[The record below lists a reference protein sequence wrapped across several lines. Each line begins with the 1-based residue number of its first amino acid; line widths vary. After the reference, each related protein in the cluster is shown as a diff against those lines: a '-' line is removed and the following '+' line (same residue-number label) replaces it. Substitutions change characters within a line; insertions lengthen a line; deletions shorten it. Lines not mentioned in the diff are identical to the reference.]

1 MYTAVESPDNIT
13 QSRGGAPNFFVPH
26 FSAPAHPNDY
36 SVLQNFRKTLAIV
49 CPSMFVIGGAIE
61 LFMIKTGF
69 CTFAYLICDVGPGKV
84 QSSNIHTRICV
95 NPPID
100 NA

>member
-1 MYTAVESPDNIT
+1 MYTAFDAPDDIT

-26 FSAPAHPNDY
+26 FSASAHPNDY

-69 CTFAYLICDVGPGKV
+69 CTFAYLIFDVGPGKV
-84 QSSNIHTRICV
+84 QSSSMHTRICV
-95 NPPID
+95 NP
-100 NA
+100 